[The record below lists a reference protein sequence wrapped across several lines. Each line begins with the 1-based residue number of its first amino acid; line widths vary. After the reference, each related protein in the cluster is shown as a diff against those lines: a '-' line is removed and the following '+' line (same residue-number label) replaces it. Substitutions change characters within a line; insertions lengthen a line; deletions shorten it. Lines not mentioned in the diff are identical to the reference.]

1 MEIGKATG
9 VTLRTFRPLCNG
21 RNERVSRSVG
31 QGMRKIVVAGAVVLV
46 AVAAFVLVW
55 FQPQKLVMDDT
66 VVEEAPATATTVT
79 LLRGTLGD
87 RAHHASGRV
96 KVQRLADGSY
106 ALRLEGLDVEN
117 GPDLYVYLTPAAADA
132 PNGAIDDGAVSLGRL
147 KGNKGDQTYVVP
159 ASADLGKHRTVA
171 IWCKRF
177 SVVFGTAAL
186 SA

>member
-9 VTLRTFRPLCNG
+9 VTLRTFRPVRNG
-21 RNERVSRSVG
+21 WNAGVSRGVALS
-31 QGMRKIVVAGAVVLV
+31 MRRIAVAGGVALA

-55 FQPQKLVMDDT
+55 FQPQKLVLDDT
-66 VVEEAPATATTVT
+66 VVEEAPAATVT
-79 LLRGTLGD
+79 VLRGTFGD
-87 RAHHASGRV
+87 RAHHASGDV
-96 KVQRLADGSY
+96 AVQRLADGSY
-106 ALRLEGLDVEN
+106 ALRLDGLDVEN

-132 PNGAIDDGAVSLGRL
+132 PNDRIDDGAISLGRL
-147 KGNKGDQTYVVP
+147 KGNKGDQTYVLP
-159 ASADLGKHRTVA
+159 ASADLAKHRTVA